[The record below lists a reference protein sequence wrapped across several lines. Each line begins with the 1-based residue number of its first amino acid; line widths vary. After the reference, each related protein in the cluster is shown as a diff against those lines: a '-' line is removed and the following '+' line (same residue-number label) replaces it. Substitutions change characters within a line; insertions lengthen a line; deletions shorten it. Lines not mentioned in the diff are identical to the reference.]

1 MQVENGD
8 SKKSNKKVI
17 GIVLILYSVVHYL
30 VFGFDVWVVLFLI
43 LGLGWSLRTGPRG
56 KAKAKEDRKV

>member
-1 MQVENGD
+1 MRVEKGD

-43 LGLGWSLRTGPRG
+43 LGLAWNLRTGPRG
-56 KAKAKEDRKV
+56 KAKAKEDRKG